1 MGLAAGLVTPVICF
15 ARKVTLN
22 ALNAVFIGK
31 SNLFISPIIWRIIPL
46 TLLYSR
52 TL

>member
-22 ALNAVFIGK
+22 ALNAVILGK
-31 SNLFISPIIWRIIPL
+31 VIFLFPL
-46 TLLYSR
+46 
-52 TL
+52 